1 MKGLTAVVVLAVLLG
16 VSLEGCVG
24 NESMGY
30 GFASSKLQI
39 QQRRVDRLRNSMAG
53 LRAKV
58 ARAHSNDGRDA
69 IEQLN
74 TRLLLLD
81 APNCAAGSVRCGHSE
96 QCMSDLQFCDGVQ
109 DCNNNFDEENCKSD
123 PPTGSFWA
131 GDLYRAGCGFAENSK
146 MRLFIT
152 GHDHQYYFGSRV
164 GITASLVMSYPSNGA
179 SVTDTYSLTGTYN
192 FGKKELDLDAPGNAF
207 ELRCDLVRSDSWM
220 SCNLVQMT
228 GGDTCGHAHLVNQP

>member
-81 APNCAAGSVRCGHSE
+81 GE
-96 QCMSDLQFCDGVQ
+96 
-109 DCNNNFDEENCKSD
+109 
-123 PPTGSFWA
+123 W
-131 GDLYRAGCGFAENSK
+131 
-146 MRLFIT
+146 
-152 GHDHQYYFGSRV
+152 
-164 GITASLVMSYPSNGA
+164 
-179 SVTDTYSLTGTYN
+179 
-192 FGKKELDLDAPGNAF
+192 
-207 ELRCDLVRSDSWM
+207 
-220 SCNLVQMT
+220 
-228 GGDTCGHAHLVNQP
+228 